1 MKKNTS
7 KILCAGLSAAMICS
21 SAIPAFAA
29 EEQEITPDHNAKTQ
43 VSANIDSSA
52 VVWLPT
58 SVVLSGKANAQHKY
72 TAEYGVRVQGN
83 IAGEE
88 KITIIPDESVVL
100 KQQGKENVTATITQ
114 EKQEFTYSD
123 LKDGATS
130 TSTGTITANSLSA
143 GSWNGSFNFT
153 VSVTSPE
160 KEFGPKIQSWD
171 ISKDRSQGDDVWMTY
186 YNTPNESAKF
196 RRSISVEPDKYE
208 DGTVLITGTGEMED
222 NIAAKYF
229 CDNEKLFNSAIEYLG
244 QQFPDYEFYNWDD
257 HEKVIEEKVKQ
268 YPTLESLNQAMEKVL
283 FYEHKSTI
291 KTENEDKAYLAYTA
305 FSGYRI
311 NQIPDNYTYIDY
323 SHGENGEATSSAP
336 APIKAI
342 ISKSK
347 TWIDENRIQYIKFNP
362 KKIVIKNEVENIS
375 VNAFSN
381 LKSLENIQ
389 IGEGVKSIGTM
400 AFSYTSIT
408 DLYIPSNV
416 SGEMVMT
423 CAFSGK
429 LKNVIFAPDC
439 KVTMLGDF
447 TSEVIENLVLPNNI
461 QQFGTYAGKIKNLTV
476 PCQTLQPTSMA
487 GSHDYGDYTV
497 DKVHITYGTN
507 GIIPENNSGSFVRPW
522 SFCDKSNI
530 TYDKTIK
537 NPELI

>member
-1 MKKNTS
+1 M
-7 KILCAGLSAAMICS
+7 
-21 SAIPAFAA
+21 
-29 EEQEITPDHNAKTQ
+29 
-43 VSANIDSSA
+43 
-52 VVWLPT
+52 
-58 SVVLSGKANAQHKY
+58 
-72 TAEYGVRVQGN
+72 
-83 IAGEE
+83 
-88 KITIIPDESVVL
+88 
-100 KQQGKENVTATITQ
+100 
-114 EKQEFTYSD
+114 
-123 LKDGATS
+123 
-130 TSTGTITANSLSA
+130 
-143 GSWNGSFNFT
+143 
-153 VSVTSPE
+153 
-160 KEFGPKIQSWD
+160 
-171 ISKDRSQGDDVWMTY
+171 
-186 YNTPNESAKF
+186 
-196 RRSISVEPDKYE
+196 
-208 DGTVLITGTGEMED
+208 
-222 NIAAKYF
+222 
-229 CDNEKLFNSAIEYLG
+229 G
-244 QQFPDYEFYNWDD
+244 QQFPDYEFYNRDD

-389 IGEGVKSIGTM
+389 IGEGVKSLGTM

-461 QQFGTYAGKIKNLTV
+461 QQFGTCLLY
-476 PCQTLQPTSMA
+476 TSRC
-487 GSHDYGDYTV
+487 V
-497 DKVHITYGTN
+497 
-507 GIIPENNSGSFVRPW
+507 
-522 SFCDKSNI
+522 
-530 TYDKTIK
+530 
-537 NPELI
+537 